1 MMVFNVIYIYAAEY
15 VPSKV
20 RGFAVGMGSAAS
32 RLGGIATP
40 YVVLFLHR
48 GNLSSPYWFFAATCL
63 IGSIAAF
70 LLKPLGKH
78 ID

>member
-1 MMVFNVIYIYAAEY
+1 MYAAEY

-32 RLGGIATP
+32 RIGGIGTP
-40 YVVLFLHR
+40 YAMVFLHR
-48 GNLSSPYWFFAATCL
+48 ATLSSPYWFFSVSCI

-70 LLKPLGKH
+70 VLQPVDKH
-78 ID
+78 IS